1 MKYNYLI
8 FTLFVALII
17 NLRSFGQC
25 NDTLKWVVFD
35 FLDYSN
41 NKLEPLEG
49 KTFDLKDNP
58 KIIPGICITNVS
70 DQIYSGT
77 CDIGLS
83 LMIDDD
89 FTFNGFVRLGE
100 DYNPTDSGLYILTN
114 LSITLTDTGKHIMV
128 VKIVCIM
135 PDIIFCDS
143 IQELSSMSFHFNVIN
158 STGINEFLR
167 NSLSV
172 FPNPANNQIT
182 LDNGQT
188 MIKDIS
194 IYDIMGREIRKYP
207 INETKSMLD
216 VSNLQSGMYFLKIT
230 TEQGILTRKVQVIR

>member
-1 MKYNYLI
+1 M
-8 FTLFVALII
+8 
-17 NLRSFGQC
+17 
-25 NDTLKWVVFD
+25 
-35 FLDYSN
+35 
-41 NKLEPLEG
+41 
-49 KTFDLKDNP
+49 
-58 KIIPGICITNVS
+58 S

-143 IQELSSMSFHFNVIN
+143 IQELSSMSFHFNVVN
-158 STGINEFLR
+158 STGINEFSESR
-167 NSLSV
+167 LSV

-182 LDNGQT
+182 LDNGQGV
-188 MIKDIS
+188 MKEVYV
-194 IYDIMGREIRKYP
+194 YDIMGKEVRHLAVQGTLTTI
-207 INETKSMLD
+207 D
-216 VSNLQSGMYFLKIT
+216 VSNLQNGIYFLKIN